1 MVARLMETP
10 TASTARLARVLG
22 FEYRVLLQRAHNHPA
37 THVIWRALAELAPPA
52 TILIVSASQADADVL
67 ELILERLRLPGVHP
81 LKGVLA
87 DGRGGLR
94 THAGP
99 RILTA
104 IGERG

>member
-1 MVARLMETP
+1 METP
-10 TASTARLARVLG
+10 TASTARLARILG
-22 FEYRVLLQRAHNHPA
+22 FEYRALLQRARNHPA
-37 THVIWRALAELAPPA
+37 THAIRRALAELATPA

-67 ELILERLRLPGVHP
+67 ELTLERLRPLGVYP

-87 DGRGGLR
+87 DGWGGSR

-99 RILTA
+99 RPLTP